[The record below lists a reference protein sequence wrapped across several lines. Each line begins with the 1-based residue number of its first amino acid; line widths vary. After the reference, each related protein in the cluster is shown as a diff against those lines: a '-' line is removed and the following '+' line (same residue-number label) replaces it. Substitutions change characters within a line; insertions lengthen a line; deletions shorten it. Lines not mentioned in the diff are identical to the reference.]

1 MGHSEHS
8 DHTGGHTEEVYEYAA
23 HHSEEVGKKM
33 RKRIWLIFWVLL
45 GITSV
50 EVFLGISWKEMG
62 LPWSV
67 IKMTFIILTIAKA
80 FYIVS
85 EYMHL
90 KHEVTFLKNIIIVP
104 YVLLALYLAYFV
116 VTEAVYSDMMAKW
129 LY

>member
-8 DHTGGHTEEVYEYAA
+8 DQTGHTEEVYQYAA
-23 HHSEEVGKKM
+23 HHSEEAGKKM
-33 RKRIWLIFWVLL
+33 RKRIWFIFWVLL
-45 GITSV
+45 AITSV
-50 EVFLGISWKEMG
+50 EVFLGISWKVMG

-90 KHEVTFLKNIIIVP
+90 KHEVTFFKNLIIVP

>member
-1 MGHSEHS
+1 MEHSEHS
-8 DHTGGHTEEVYEYAA
+8 DHHTHTEEVYQYAV

-50 EVFLGISWKEMG
+50 EVFLGISWKELG

-90 KHEVTFLKNIIIVP
+90 KHEVTFFKNIIIVP

>member
-8 DHTGGHTEEVYEYAA
+8 DHNAHTEEVYQYAV

-33 RKRIWLIFWVLL
+33 RKRIWFIFWVLL

-90 KHEVTFLKNIIIVP
+90 KHEVTFFKNIIIVP

>member
-8 DHTGGHTEEVYEYAA
+8 DHNGHKEEVYQYAV

-67 IKMTFIILTIAKA
+67 IKMTFIVLTIAKA

-90 KHEVTFLKNIIIVP
+90 KHEVTFFKNIIIVP

>member
-8 DHTGGHTEEVYEYAA
+8 DHNGHTEEVYQYAV

-62 LPWSV
+62 LTWSV
-67 IKMTFIILTIAKA
+67 IKMTFIVLTIAKA

-90 KHEVTFLKNIIIVP
+90 KHEVTFFKNIIIVP

-116 VTEAVYSDMMAKW
+116 VTEAVYSDMMANW